1 MFFIVGEGSPLP
13 FKRVVIIVG
22 VGVPDDPYT
31 GNKITEVMTS
41 GGTFL
46 HTTEINAKFIIS
58 SGRDAKV
65 VVPYKKNDPLGEGG
79 TVRPYKE
86 RQILYKNAE
95 NVGKMGIFDALRRTF
110 VHLAQ
115 KNLQIRSD
123 ILRENAVPGLDFC
136 ISFVV

>member
-1 MFFIVGEGSPLP
+1 MPRKLIQKLTFHQ
-13 FKRVVIIVG
+13 
-22 VGVPDDPYT
+22 
-31 GNKITEVMTS
+31 
-41 GGTFL
+41 GGTPGL
-46 HTTEINAKFIIS
+46 S
-58 SGRDAKV
+58 SPTRRMNPFERDVEDAV
-65 VVPYKKNDPLGEGG
+65 
-79 TVRPYKE
+79 PYKE

-95 NVGKMGIFDALRRTF
+95 NVGKMGVFDVLRRTF